1 MRFLPLGTV
10 VILKNAEKKLMIEG
24 YLFANENDPSVTY
37 DYCGVMYPEGRMN
50 STDFLLFNED
60 MIDHVIA
67 FGYADE
73 EQRLFMDRLKEAMK
87 TE

>member
-37 DYCGVMYPEGRMN
+37 DYCDVMYPEGRMN
-50 STDFLLFNED
+50 STDFLLFKED

-67 FGYADE
+67 LGYADE
-73 EQRLFMDRLKEAMK
+73 EQRLFMERLEEAMK